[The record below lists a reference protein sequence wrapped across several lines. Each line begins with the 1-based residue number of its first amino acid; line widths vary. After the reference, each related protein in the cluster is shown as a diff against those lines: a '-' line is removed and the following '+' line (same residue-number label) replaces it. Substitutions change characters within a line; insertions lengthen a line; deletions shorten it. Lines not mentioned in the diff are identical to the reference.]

1 MKIAT
6 TFAATVTRQ
15 ELTRLKTICLLIL
28 LVHLVCGC
36 AVLHNSA
43 NFYQD
48 QPRRPINWREYTSD

>member
-6 TFAATVTRQ
+6 AFAAVTRQ
-15 ELTRLKTICLLIL
+15 ERTRLKTICLLFL

-36 AVLHNSA
+36 AVLNNSA
-43 NFYQD
+43 SFYQD